1 MEKGCPSDSHLVLD
15 RATSEFWARGY
26 KSTSINDLIRATG
39 LNRTRLYAGFK
50 DKRSLFMTCLRHYS
64 QNDKRA
70 FLDRLARDLPPRDA
84 IVAVFDAGRRSPE
97 VDRPGGCF
105 LVNSAIENAPHDA
118 EIRAVVHEGLSQ
130 IETFFRD
137 RIREGQ
143 RAGTIRSDIDAAPT
157 AQALLGLF
165 ISLSVLIRS
174 GASPEEAPA
183 TIATL
188 GRMLLG

>member
-1 MEKGCPSDSHLVLD
+1 MEQVCLSDSHLVLD
-15 RATSEFWARGY
+15 GATSAFWARGY
-26 KSTSINDLIRATG
+26 KSTSINDLVRATG
-39 LNRTRLYAGFK
+39 VNRTRLYAAFK
-50 DKRSLFMTCLRHYS
+50 DKRSLFMASLRHYS

-97 VDRPGGCF
+97 ADHPSGCF
-105 LVNSAIENAPHDA
+105 LVNSAIENAPHDV
-118 EIRAVVHEGLSQ
+118 EIREVVHEGLSQ